1 MQIIVVVDTTH
12 TIYNFQDGNFPN
24 QKPRTFELWTEML
37 SVTFETENYNPKK
50 KVTGGALN
58 GARSN
63 ADFTATNT
71 K

>member
-1 MQIIVVVDTTH
+1 
-12 TIYNFQDGNFPN
+12 
-24 QKPRTFELWTEML
+24 ML
-37 SVTFETENYNPKK
+37 SVTFETENYNPKQ

-63 ADFTATNT
+63 ADFIATNT